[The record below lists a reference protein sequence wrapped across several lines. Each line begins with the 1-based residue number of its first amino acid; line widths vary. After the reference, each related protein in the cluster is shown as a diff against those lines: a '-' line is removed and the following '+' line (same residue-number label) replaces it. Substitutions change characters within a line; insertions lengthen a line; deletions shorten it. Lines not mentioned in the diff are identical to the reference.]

1 VARLVFAPQA
11 IDDIRDVRANLIER
25 AGQLIADKYTEQFR
39 SAFERLVAHPRS
51 GSPRPRFGRNIRV
64 TIVRPYIVIYRAQ
77 DNDVLVLRVVHGH
90 RKITRRTVAERTD
103 PS

>member
-11 IDDIRDVRANLIER
+11 VDDIRDVRASLTER
-25 AGQLIADKYTEQFR
+25 AGQRIADKYTEQFR

-51 GSPRPRFGRNIRV
+51 GSPRPRLGCNVRV

-77 DNDVLVLRVVHGH
+77 DNDVVVLRMVHGH
-90 RKITRRTVAERTD
+90 RKITRRTVTERTD

>member
-11 IDDIRDVRANLIER
+11 IDDIRDVRANLTER

-39 SAFERLVAHPRS
+39 SAFERLVAHPHS
-51 GSPRPRFGRNIRV
+51 GSPRPRFGRNVRV

-77 DNDVLVLRVVHGH
+77 DNDVVVLRVVHGH
-90 RKITRRTVAERTD
+90 RRITRRTVTERTD